1 MLTEPVTRPDGLPFV
16 IEEYL
21 PDLIRVNGPL
31 AESFYTRDEI
41 LRLGEGDFAEG
52 LARLGRAYYSAEP
65 QKIVIGATRLL
76 HRELTET
83 F

>member
-41 LRLGEGDFAEG
+41 LRLGEGDFAE
-52 LARLGRAYYSAEP
+52 
-65 QKIVIGATRLL
+65 
-76 HRELTET
+76 
-83 F
+83 